1 MNKQSVQAIAKGII
15 LSGILTAGT
24 FIQAKANDN
33 AGKALTAKASAEFKY
48 AGSSKEQAS
57 FNIKFNNPTG
67 EKFTL
72 LVLDAKGD
80 LFFKESYTS
89 KDFSKRFIL
98 AKEDAEKLT
107 FRIQN
112 CTQSFDQYINLF
124 QSETE
129 ARKTVA
135 QQ

>member
-1 MNKQSVQAIAKGII
+1 MKKQSVQAIVKGII

-24 FIQAKANDN
+24 FIKASANN
-33 AGKALTAKASAEFKY
+33 AGETAAAKASAEFKY
-48 AGSSKEQAS
+48 AGSSKDQAS
-57 FNIKFNNPTG
+57 FSIKFNNPSG

-89 KDFSKRFIL
+89 KEFAKRFVL

-107 FRIQN
+107 FRIQSGKQN
-112 CTQSFDQYINLF
+112 FDQNINLF

-129 ARKTVA
+129 ARTAVA

>member
-1 MNKQSVQAIAKGII
+1 MKKQSVQAIVKGII

-24 FIQAKANDN
+24 FIQANANN
-33 AGKALTAKASAEFKY
+33 SGETVTAKAVAEFKY
-48 AGSSKEQAS
+48 AGSSKDQAS
-57 FNIKFNNPTG
+57 FNIKFNNPSG

-89 KDFSKRFIL
+89 KEFAKRFVL

-107 FRIQN
+107 FRIQSGK
-112 CTQSFDQYINLF
+112 QSFDENINLF
-124 QSETE
+124 QNETE
-129 ARKTVA
+129 ARKAAV

>member
-1 MNKQSVQAIAKGII
+1 MKKQSVQAIVKGMI

-24 FIQAKANDN
+24 FIQASANNN
-33 AGKALTAKASAEFKY
+33 AGEAAAAKAAAEIKF
-48 AGSSKEQAS
+48 AGSSKDQAS
-57 FNIKFNNPTG
+57 FSIKFNNPTG

-80 LFFKESYTS
+80 LFFKESYAS
-89 KDFSKRFIL
+89 KDFAKRFVL

-107 FRIQN
+107 FRIQSGN
-112 CTQSFDQYINLF
+112 QSFDQNISLF

-129 ARKTVA
+129 ARKAAA

>member
-1 MNKQSVQAIAKGII
+1 MKKQSVQAIVKGII

-24 FIQAKANDN
+24 FIQASANN
-33 AGKALTAKASAEFKY
+33 SGEAVAAKASAEFKF

-80 LFFKESYTS
+80 LFFKESYAS
-89 KDFSKRFIL
+89 KDFSKRFVL

-107 FRIQN
+107 FRIQSGS
-112 CTQSFDQYINLF
+112 QSFDQNINLF
-124 QSETE
+124 LSETE
-129 ARKTVA
+129 ARKSAT

>member
-1 MNKQSVQAIAKGII
+1 MKKQSVQTIVKGII

-24 FIQAKANDN
+24 FINASANN
-33 AGKALTAKASAEFKY
+33 AGEAVAAKASAEFKY
-48 AGSSKEQAS
+48 AGSSKDQAS
-57 FNIKFNNPTG
+57 FNITFNNPSG

-80 LFFKESYTS
+80 LFFKESYAS
-89 KDFSKRFIL
+89 KDFAKRFVL

-112 CTQSFDQYINLF
+112 GKQSFDQNINLF

-129 ARKTVA
+129 ARKAAT